1 MLLSVVAAAAV
12 VTVVAAFVV
21 VIVCENCNC
30 KWIKSKKPTKVCK
43 QTHPQDTTNV
53 EEEQQQPELCTV
65 HRAPCN
71 LQRATCHHTRSA
83 AARANHQRAD
93 AGKLS
98 LKCTSTRIARKVRPL
113 WCSHRRPSLGSVL
126 SSTVNNEGG
135 GGATLPFN
143 TAHPPDHCASAT
155 STRLLISHLFFPPP
169 SSPHLSSF
177 SRSRSFWR
185 LHTHTLREKRGA

>member
-12 VTVVAAFVV
+12 VTVVVAFVV

-43 QTHPQDTTNV
+43 QTHPQDTPNV
-53 EEEQQQPELCTV
+53 EEEKQPELCTV

-93 AGKLS
+93 VGKLS

-143 TAHPPDHCASAT
+143 TAHPPQT
-155 STRLLISHLFFPPP
+155 TVPPLP
-169 SSPHLSSF
+169 AHVS
-177 SRSRSFWR
+177 
-185 LHTHTLREKRGA
+185 

>member
-43 QTHPQDTTNV
+43 QTHPQDTPNV
-53 EEEQQQPELCTV
+53 EEEHHQQQSELCTV
-65 HRAPCN
+65 HRVTCN
-71 LQRATCHHTRSA
+71 VQRAT
-83 AARANHQRAD
+83 AARANHQRAE

-135 GGATLPFN
+135 AAAPLYHLTQPTTPTPTPG
-143 TAHPPDHCASAT
+143 
-155 STRLLISHLFFPPP
+155 STRLLISHFFFPALY
-169 SSPHLSSF
+169 SPLSLGHF
-177 SRSRSFWR
+177 DVCT
-185 LHTHTLREKRGA
+185 HTHTLREKKRRIEKLAEKV